1 MCDLVLMKSQRHIK
15 FVNQHFILI
24 TKEIFMKSMLLAAIL
39 LVLTGTAL
47 LSGCGEPKPYNRPP
61 SLYEDPESGE
71 RLGAPA
77 GKQ

>member
-1 MCDLVLMKSQRHIK
+1 MKFK
-15 FVNQHFILI
+15 
-24 TKEIFMKSMLLAAIL
+24 LLATIL
-39 LVLTGTAL
+39 FVLTSSAL
-47 LSGCGEPKPYNRPP
+47 LYGCGEPKPYNKPP

>member
-1 MCDLVLMKSQRHIK
+1 MKYSLFIAALFALFLV
-15 FVNQHFILI
+15 
-24 TKEIFMKSMLLAAIL
+24 
-39 LVLTGTAL
+39 
-47 LSGCGEPKPYNRPP
+47 GCGGGEGKPGQYPP